1 MEEKIDIRSNEV
13 QELIGAVPG
22 WIIRW
27 GSSVVFIVL
36 LGTLA
41 FSYFIKYPDVV
52 TARVEISTDTP
63 PIPIISKTSGKLTH
77 LLVKDNE
84 PVDSNQIVGVIESV
98 ADYKYV
104 LFLDSL
110 LENDSV
116 LFAPTLKNLDP
127 KKQMGELQADY
138 SQFLNSL
145 QDENLFT
152 LTNYKSQQISK
163 INESISFQKQLI
175 ATYYKQIASVKK
187 ELANAEMKYSNDFHL
202 YQKGVISAREL
213 QESESNSIR
222 LDNQIENLN
231 ASISNGQMA
240 ITNFQKQLT
249 DVNVTDAQNSL
260 QKQSTIIESFNNIRG
275 KIQVWKNTF
284 LITSPAKGTIS
295 FTTIRN
301 ENQFVEIGKT
311 VLNIVQKNDE
321 FMGRIMLPL
330 QNAGKVKKGHIAL
343 IKLDNYPY
351 QEFGTIESVID
362 NISAVPVDGKYIVE
376 VSLPK
381 KNETSYHKQLSMQQ
395 DMQGTADIVTEKKR
409 LIAKFLDKLKY
420 LFNDRL

>member
-22 WIIRW
+22 WIVRW
-27 GSSVVFIVL
+27 GSSVVFMVL
-36 LGTLA
+36 VGTLA

-52 TARVEISTDTP
+52 TAPVEISTASP
-63 PIPIISKTSGKLTH
+63 PIPLISKTSGKLTH

-84 PVDSNQIVGVIESV
+84 AVDSNQIVGVIESV

-110 LENDSV
+110 LDDDNV
-116 LFAPTLKNLDP
+116 LYDPSLKKLDP

-152 LTNYKSQQISK
+152 LSNYKSQQLSK
-163 INESISFQKQLI
+163 INESINFQKQLI
-175 ATYYKQIASVKK
+175 STYYKQIASVKK

-202 YQKGVISAREL
+202 YQKGIISAREL

-222 LDNQIENLN
+222 LENQIENLN
-231 ASISNGQMA
+231 ASISNGQMS

-260 QKQSTIIESFNNIRG
+260 QKKSTITENFNNIRG
-275 KIQVWKNTF
+275 KIKVWKNTF

-301 ENQFVEIGKT
+301 ENQFVETGKT
-311 VLNIVQKNDE
+311 VLNIVQKNDV
-321 FMGRIMLPL
+321 FIGRIMLPL
-330 QNAGKVKKGHIAL
+330 QNAGKVKKGQIAL

-351 QEFGTIESVID
+351 QEFGTVEAIIE
-362 NISAVPVDGKYIVE
+362 NISSVPVEGKYIVE

-381 KNETSYHKQLSMQQ
+381 KNETSYHKQLNMQQ
-395 DMQGTADIVTEKKR
+395 DMQGSADIVTEKKR
-409 LIAKFLDKLKY
+409 LIAKFFDKLKY
-420 LFNDRL
+420 LFNDKL